1 MVALMLPEV
10 LWLVYYLFPETKTT
24 QYDLFL
30 SRDFKYK
37 LSVLWYIYELGAI
50 LNKIIWAFVLAK
62 VSKLVSVKLFRVASI
77 FCGYYF
83 IQFFLYIW
91 NRNTSALVNLVLYF
105 SMVTICVIEMVR
117 RDKKAVKVIS
127 MQ

>member
-10 LWLVYYLFPETKTT
+10 LWIVYYFFPETKTT

-30 SRDFKYK
+30 SRNFRYK
-37 LSVLWYIYELGAI
+37 ISVLWYIYELGAV

-62 VSKLVSVKLFRVASI
+62 ISKLVSVKLFKVAAI
-77 FCGYYF
+77 FFVYYF

-91 NRNTSALVNLVLYF
+91 NRNTSILINLVLYL
-105 SMVTICVIEMVR
+105 SMIVLFVIEMFVKEK
-117 RDKKAVKVIS
+117 DSVKVIS